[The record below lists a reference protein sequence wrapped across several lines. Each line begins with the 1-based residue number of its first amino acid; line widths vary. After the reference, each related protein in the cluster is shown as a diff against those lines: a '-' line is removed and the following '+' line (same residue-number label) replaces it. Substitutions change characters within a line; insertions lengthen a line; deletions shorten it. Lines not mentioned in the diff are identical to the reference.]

1 MTETEKNE
9 YKQNEKAFVGI
20 MNDWFQRHQEHVI
33 VFEGNPQ
40 NLINK
45 ELITNCSVIFVSCFD
60 VNSVEKLTFN
70 LQQVAV
76 ENVPVDKLA
85 VIVSRASLDESNKE
99 VGGFCCWNENIC
111 RSGRMGSWR

>member
-9 YKQNEKAFVGI
+9 YKQNERAFVGM

-99 VGGFCCWNENIC
+99 VGGFC
-111 RSGRMGSWR
+111 

>member
-1 MTETEKNE
+1 M
-9 YKQNEKAFVGI
+9 
-20 MNDWFQRHQEHVI
+20 
-33 VFEGNPQ
+33 
-40 NLINK
+40 
-45 ELITNCSVIFVSCFD
+45 IFVSCFD

-99 VGGFCCWNENIC
+99 VGGFC
-111 RSGRMGSWR
+111 

>member
-1 MTETEKNE
+1 
-9 YKQNEKAFVGI
+9 

-45 ELITNCSVIFVSCFD
+45 ELITNCSVIFVSCFG

-99 VGGFCCWNENIC
+99 VGGFC
-111 RSGRMGSWR
+111 